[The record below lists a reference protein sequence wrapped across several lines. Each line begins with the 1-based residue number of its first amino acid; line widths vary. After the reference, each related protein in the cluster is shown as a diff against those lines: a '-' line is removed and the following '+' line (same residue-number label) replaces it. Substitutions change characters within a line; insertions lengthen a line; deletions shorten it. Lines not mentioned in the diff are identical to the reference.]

1 MTLYHFGNCLALVYV
16 PYYMTY
22 KYSGLSE
29 YGAFWKCI
37 QAGGIYIFTQL
48 VKMLALA
55 TFFPTADSVGEEG
68 FDLFGEFLKSSIDLA
83 DLIGILLV
91 LNGIPGKGHA
101 KVLTAGIGWAGAEVF
116 LTRFLLLWVGA
127 RGAEFDWK
135 YIQKSLESNINLIQH
150 ITTATLVWLW
160 SRHDL
165 KRTLVPIVICMLLL
179 TVYRP
184 LVLDCLT
191 SLLLAGAWSTL
202 VLKALTTL
210 IMGVITLHIYAGLA
224 YSIGIF

>member
-1 MTLYHFGNCLALVYV
+1 MTLYHFGNCIALVYV
-16 PYYMTY
+16 PYYLTY

-55 TFFPTADSVGEEG
+55 TFFPTADNVGQEG
-68 FDLFGEFLKSSIDLA
+68 FDFFGEFLKYSIDLA
-83 DLIGILLV
+83 DLIGILVV

-101 KVLTAGIGWAGAEVF
+101 KVLTAGIGWAGAEVI

-135 YIQKSLESNINLIQH
+135 YIQKSLESNISLVQH

-165 KRTLVPIVICMLLL
+165 KKGLVPVVITMLLL
-179 TVYRP
+179 TIYRP
-184 LVLDCLT
+184 LLLDLLM
-191 SLLLAGAWSTL
+191 SLLLAGPWSSL
-202 VLKALTTL
+202 MIKAVTTL
-210 IMGVITLHIYAGLA
+210 FMSGITLHIYAGLA
-224 YSIGIF
+224 QTIGIF

>member
-16 PYYMTY
+16 PYYLTY

-55 TFFPTADSVGEEG
+55 TFFPTADNVGGEG
-68 FDLFGEFLKSSIDLA
+68 FDLIGEFLKSSIDLA
-83 DLIGILLV
+83 DLVGILLV
-91 LNGIPGKGHA
+91 LNNIPGKGHA
-101 KVLTAGIGWAGAEVF
+101 KVLTAGVGWAGAEVL

-135 YIQKSLESNINLIQH
+135 YIQKSLESNINLVQH
-150 ITTATLVWLW
+150 VTTATLVWLW

-165 KRTLVPIVICMLLL
+165 KRSLVPIVVGMLIL

-184 LVLDCLT
+184 LILDFFLVVFLT
-191 SLLLAGAWSTL
+191 GPWSAL
-202 VLKALTTL
+202 IVKAATTFIMGITTL
-210 IMGVITLHIYAGLA
+210 YIYAGLA
-224 YSIGIF
+224 HSIGIF

>member
-37 QAGGIYIFTQL
+37 QAGGVYIFTQL

-83 DLIGILLV
+83 DLVGILLV
-91 LNGIPGKGHA
+91 LNSIPGKGHA
-101 KVLTAGIGWAGAEVF
+101 KVLTAGVGWAGAEVL

-135 YIQKSLESNINLIQH
+135 YIQRSLESNINLVQH

-165 KRTLVPIVICMLLL
+165 KRSLVPIVICMLLL

-202 VLKALTTL
+202 VVKALTTL

-224 YSIGIF
+224 YAIGIF

>member
-16 PYYMTY
+16 PYHLTY

-37 QAGGIYIFTQL
+37 QAGGIYVFTQL

-55 TFFPTADSVGEEG
+55 TFFPTADSISHKG
-68 FDLFGEFLKSSIDLA
+68 FDFSGEFLKSSIDLA
-83 DLIGILLV
+83 DLVGIYLV
-91 LNGIPGKGHA
+91 LNGIPGKNHA
-101 KVLTAGIGWAGAEVF
+101 KVLTAGIGWAGAEVV

-135 YIQKSLESNINLIQH
+135 YIQKSLETNISLVQH

-165 KRTLVPIVICMLLL
+165 KQSLVPIVVSMLLI
-179 TVYRP
+179 TVYKP
-184 LVLDCLT
+184 FIFDFLGA
-191 SLLLAGAWSTL
+191 SFMIGAWSTL
-202 VLKALTTL
+202 FIKAICATV
-210 IMGVITLHIYAGLA
+210 MGAMTLHIYAALA
-224 YSIGIF
+224 HSIGIF